1 MSEPDRPIVA
11 GDMYQSRVRK
21 KRQGEG
27 LHHVEQLFEGND
39 RRQLL
44 GEAGQELERVIR
56 SLQRVGAL
64 FHAFFQLGL
73 RLQQALL
80 VAAERPLRNDSLGD
94 VEGVPEH
101 VKCAVWRLGQH
112 VAIQPDSMLS
122 APRLHA
128 HEALIAA
135 LLANPAKV
143 VVELVAPVRREKV
156 AQVAADAVGRLITER
171 LGRSRVDGQNRPDQ
185 VVRTNQAE
193 AVFDEITVATF
204 AVTERVVD
212 APPGGSQAFECGGI
226 RSG

>member
-1 MSEPDRPIVA
+1 MCRQLLPAEDLDRACGDDPRKMCGRHHRIGLCRLDGGVVSEPDRPIVA
-11 GDMYQSRVRK
+11 GDVYQSRVRK

-94 VEGVPEH
+94 VECVPEH
-101 VKCAVWRLGQH
+101 VKRPVW
-112 VAIQPDSMLS
+112 
-122 APRLHA
+122 
-128 HEALIAA
+128 
-135 LLANPAKV
+135 
-143 VVELVAPVRREKV
+143 
-156 AQVAADAVGRLITER
+156 
-171 LGRSRVDGQNRPDQ
+171 
-185 VVRTNQAE
+185 
-193 AVFDEITVATF
+193 
-204 AVTERVVD
+204 
-212 APPGGSQAFECGGI
+212 
-226 RSG
+226 